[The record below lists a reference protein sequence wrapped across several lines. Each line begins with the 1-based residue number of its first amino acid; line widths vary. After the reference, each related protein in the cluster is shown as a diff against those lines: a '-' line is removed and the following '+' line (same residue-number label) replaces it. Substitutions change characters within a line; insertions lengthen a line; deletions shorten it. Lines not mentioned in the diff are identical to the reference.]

1 MFPIFHIKGVVE
13 YLFSVVVDE
22 EQRKNQL
29 VTNITYSPHMCTRRT
44 HLCPPNSYNV
54 SFQLCDGKL
63 DKLDGK
69 TKFLER
75 HKLSKMAQD
84 SLDRPATRD

>member
-1 MFPIFHIKGVVE
+1 MYPK
-13 YLFSVVVDE
+13 D
-22 EQRKNQL
+22 
-29 VTNITYSPHMCTRRT
+29 SP
-44 HLCPPNSYNV
+44 LPPPNSYNV
-54 SFQLCDGKL
+54 SSQLCDGKL

-84 SLDRPATRD
+84 SLDNLPQEIKLVILNYYWLT